1 MATNASFSPMSPQ
14 AQYPQPLQQQQQPAE
29 SNGALPAFLQQGQS
43 ANPSPNNL
51 PGMTEMPGMS
61 PESKLGNEQGAQ
73 QIALPQQANSD
84 SFTFNKKEPTNP
96 QAPTFGKKDK
106 KEAKFGEDEDR
117 KKEFA
122 KAPAKS
128 PFAPSFGE
136 DEKKDKE

>member
-14 AQYPQPLQQQQQPAE
+14 AQYLQPFQQQQQPTE
-29 SNGALPAFLQQGQS
+29 NNGALPAFLQQGQS

-51 PGMTEMPGMS
+51 PGMTEMPGM
-61 PESKLGNEQGAQ
+61 PAESKLGSEQGAQ
-73 QIALPQQANSD
+73 QISLPPQANSD
-84 SFTFNKKEPTNP
+84 SFTFNKKDPTTP
-96 QAPTFGKKDK
+96 QTPAFGKKEK
-106 KEAKFGEDEDR
+106 KEAKFGEE
-117 KKEFA
+117 KEFA